1 MTARRKRTW
10 ILKCGQCRSVFDV
23 NVYPS
28 QSIILTARK
37 TVCAKC
43 GHVPQRD
50 AIWSAMGVHRL
61 IGLKEQWKQRRP
73 IQDQPEKRLRDRHR
87 GTLIGMSK
95 KSSSS
100 KRGRVHPAALDSSVS
115 SVVPQIE
122 LSRLGRVNNATILCG
137 NCGTTNR
144 IQIHSQ
150 VDHSIFETCV
160 QCNQPL
166 RFTVRFRDDN
176 KAPQSI

>member
-1 MTARRKRTW
+1 MTARRKQTW
-10 ILKCGQCRSVFDV
+10 ILKCGQCRYVFDV
-23 NVYPS
+23 NVYSS
-28 QSIILTARK
+28 QSVILTARK
-37 TVCAKC
+37 TVCPKC
-43 GHVPQRD
+43 GHVPRLGQRD
-50 AIWSAMGVHRL
+50 AIWSVTGIHRV

-73 IQDQPEKRLRDRHR
+73 IQRRSKKPLRDRHR
-87 GTLIGMSK
+87 STLAPVSNVV
-95 KSSSS
+95 
-100 KRGRVHPAALDSSVS
+100 RGVA
-115 SVVPQIE
+115 QIE

-144 IQIHSQ
+144 TQIHSQ